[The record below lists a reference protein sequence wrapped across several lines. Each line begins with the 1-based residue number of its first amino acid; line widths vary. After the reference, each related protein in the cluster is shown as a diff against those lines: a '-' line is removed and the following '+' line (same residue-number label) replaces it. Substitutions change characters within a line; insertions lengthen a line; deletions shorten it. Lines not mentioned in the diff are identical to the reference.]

1 MKDITERSC
10 NARRGGHALEQ
21 PRRRAPS
28 MGFRQPGP
36 ARSGGSRARTCPP
49 TPAPRRASPSAA
61 LVASHGAR
69 SAAANESNAFALE
82 SSMASLSLGRFL
94 SCGGPDVGG
103 PEDVHVLL
111 PLGRPRA
118 QPLLQLRDPA
128 PGLGADL
135 LARAAPSL
143 SPPSPNPCCER
154 EKEREKERENI
165 THTHIHTHAHTH
177 TRTHARAR
185 THTHTHTL
193 DSVDAGQTAARS
205 AAPAPRGQAA
215 HQHDVYDARAPKS
228 LRSRAHPVPNA
239 VHVRVLWQQVCLVH
253 REHDRVVS
261 YRRGAAPAQS
271 ARRHSPDR
279 IHSPGSFRQSTPYVD
294 CASGISCVRT
304 RSCTSVIPTGSLFS
318 ERGGAPTMS
327 VRSGRKVPWKSKIST
342 T

>member
-143 SPPSPNPCCER
+143 SPPSPNPCCVSLSLCER
-154 EKEREKERENI
+154 DKERERERERERENH
-165 THTHIHTHAHTH
+165 THTYTHAHTR
-177 TRTHARAR
+177 TRTHAHTR
-185 THTHTHTL
+185 THTHTHTHTHTQ
-193 DSVDAGQTAARS
+193 DSVYAGQTAARTT
-205 AAPAPRGQAA
+205 APAPRGQAA
-215 HQHDVYDARAPKS
+215 HHHDVDDARAPEL
-228 LRSRAHPVPNA
+228 LRGRAHPVPNA
-239 VHVRVLWQQVCLVH
+239 VHVRILWQQVCL
-253 REHDRVVS
+253 REGRGVS
-261 YRRGAAPAQS
+261 
-271 ARRHSPDR
+271 D
-279 IHSPGSFRQSTPYVD
+279 
-294 CASGISCVRT
+294 
-304 RSCTSVIPTGSLFS
+304 
-318 ERGGAPTMS
+318 
-327 VRSGRKVPWKSKIST
+327 
-342 T
+342 